1 MNVGEAGKVKE
12 VGEVKSETKDKDKDK
27 AVCEDVKERMTQRK
41 LTREN
46 AAKEENR
53 SVQDGSKMGKIEL
66 LDHDPVLGQLHIRP
80 LESSQ
85 PPNNQARISDDSEHE
100 R

>member
-1 MNVGEAGKVKE
+1 MNVEEEAGKVKE
-12 VGEVKSETKDKDKDK
+12 VGEVNSEKKDKDKDK
-27 AVCEDVKERMTQRK
+27 AVCEDFKGKMTQREP
-41 LTREN
+41 TRDN

-53 SVQDGSKMGKIEL
+53 SVKDSSKTGKIEI

-80 LESSQ
+80 
-85 PPNNQARISDDSEHE
+85 PNNQARVSDDNENE